1 MFDSLTLKVRDIK
14 LFHNTVGATS
24 LFNSL
29 VMNACIQ
36 QMNMFHKTLNS
47 FSDGFNET
55 GGQGTMQNNE
65 HPNW

>member
-1 MFDSLTLKVRDIK
+1 MFDSLTLEVRDIK
-14 LFHNTVGATS
+14 LFDNTVRATS

-29 VMNACIQ
+29 VMNASTQ
-36 QMNMFHKTLNS
+36 QMNMFRKTLNS

-65 HPNW
+65 HRSW